1 MENAAEA
8 IKLAGFTLLFVT
20 ALAIAMTTVMQSKR
34 TSETI
39 ISYSDKTKYYSMV
52 EQTDATEGGNRIVT
66 IYDIIPTLYRYK
78 QEEYIVLFENSNNQ
92 PLPIFDGETNI
103 NKKTN
108 EYSKKISYL
117 NYNLEDKL
125 QENWRQNDNTLKE
138 HVDDVVKYLLEH
150 YKTNTFIETI
160 DTTDDMYYNNAG
172 ISYEDTS
179 NAEEENAKD
188 KENKKEIRVITYK
201 LKTNQNI

>member
-20 ALAIAMTTVMQSKR
+20 ALAIAMTTVMQAKN

-78 QEEYIVLFENSNNQ
+78 QEEYIVLFEDPNRQ
-92 PLPIFDGETNI
+92 PLQIYDGDTNI
-103 NKKTN
+103 N
-108 EYSKKISYL
+108 KKISYL

-125 QENWRQNDNTLKE
+125 QENWRQNDNTVKG
-138 HVDDVVKYLLEH
+138 HVDDVVKYLLKN
-150 YKTNTFIETI
+150 YKTNDFIETI
-160 DTTDDMYYNNAG
+160 ETTNDIYHNNADITIDTSSDQRQTTDDEKE
-172 ISYEDTS
+172 ED
-179 NAEEENAKD
+179 
-188 KENKKEIRVITYK
+188 KEIRVIKYTS
-201 LKTNQNI
+201 KTN

>member
-1 MENAAEA
+1 MENSAEA
-8 IKLAGFTLLFVT
+8 LKLAGFTLLFVT
-20 ALAIAMTTVMQSKR
+20 ALTIALTTVMQGKR

-52 EQTDATEGGNRIVT
+52 EQIDATKGGNRIVT

-103 NKKTN
+103 NTS

-125 QENWRQNDNTLKE
+125 QEKWRQNDNTVKG
-138 HVDDVVKYLLEH
+138 HVDEIVKYLLNK
-150 YKTNTFIETI
+150 YNDSKKFTFIETI
-160 DTTDDMYYNNAG
+160 ETTNDIYRNNAD
-172 ISYEDTS
+172 IIIDTS
-179 NAEEENAKD
+179 SDQSQTIDDEKEEN
-188 KENKKEIRVITYK
+188 KEIRVIKYTLYNK
-201 LKTNQNI
+201 E

>member
-125 QENWRQNDNTLKE
+125 QENWRQNDNTVKG
-138 HVDDVVKYLLEH
+138 HVDEIVKYLLNK
-150 YKTNTFIETI
+150 YNDNTFIETI
-160 DTTDDMYYNNAG
+160 ETKSDIYHNNAG
-172 ISYEDTS
+172 IPSNDTS
-179 NAEEENAKD
+179 NAEEENTEEED
-188 KENKKEIRVITYK
+188 KKEIRVITYK

>member
-20 ALAIAMTTVMQSKR
+20 ALAIAMTTVMQAKN

-92 PLPIFDGETNI
+92 PLQIFDGETNI
-103 NKKTN
+103 TKKTN
-108 EYSKKISYL
+108 DYNKKISYL
-117 NYNLEDKL
+117 NYNLEDKF
-125 QENWRQNDNTLKE
+125 QENWRQNDNTVKK
-138 HVDDVVKYLLEH
+138 HVDEIVKYLLDK
-150 YKTNTFIETI
+150 YNNNTFIETI
-160 DTTDDMYYNNAG
+160 ETTNDIYRNNADIIIDTSSDQRQTTDDEKE
-172 ISYEDTS
+172 ED
-179 NAEEENAKD
+179 
-188 KENKKEIRVITYK
+188 KEIRVITYK
-201 LKTNQNI
+201 LQ